1 MVKKFNEVVKSI
13 KPQAASIKRPK
24 AVLNLRLN
32 CGTSCKPQAT
42 SGLTIVK

>member
-32 CGTSCKPQAT
+32 CGKSKAQAASCKHQAA
-42 SGLTIVK
+42 